1 MAAVNAMN
9 TPKSP
14 VTRFVAWAI
23 LVLCA
28 AYLIVPLLAQFDY
41 SLRMRRNTLSFDAY
55 TKVLEAPEGSFAVQ
69 QTVRGVEVKMPRF
82 YSSLAFSVLA
92 AVLTIAF
99 STLVI
104 VPTTYWV
111 HLRLPKFKPVLEFIS
126 VLPFAIPGIVL
137 TLGLLRTYS
146 SEPLALTNTEAGT
159 MLMLV
164 GGYTVFVLPYSFRA
178 VDAGLR
184 AIDIRTLTDAARS
197 LGANWAVVIWRV
209 ILPNLRVAVISAS
222 LITFAVAIGEYAL
235 VNFLFPDERSFGSY
249 LAAMGRNKIFEPA
262 ALTIISYLLTWVLV
276 LFIQRIARGTNQ
288 PSAGIR

>member
-1 MAAVNAMN
+1 MN

-14 VTRFVAWAI
+14 LTRFIAWAI
-23 LVLCA
+23 LLLCA
-28 AYLIVPLLAQFDY
+28 AYLIVPLITQFDY

-55 TKVLEAPEGSFAVQ
+55 TKVLEVPQGSFAV
-69 QTVRGVEVKMPRF
+69 VETAQGTEIKMPRF
-82 YSSLAFSVLA
+82 YSSLAFSLLA

-184 AIDIRTLTDAARS
+184 SIDIRTLTDAARS

>member
-1 MAAVNAMN
+1 MK
-9 TPKSP
+9 TSKSP
-14 VTRFVAWAI
+14 LTRFIAWAI
-23 LVLCA
+23 LLLCT
-28 AYLIVPLLAQFDY
+28 AYLIVPLITQFDY

-55 TKVLEAPEGSFAVQ
+55 TKVLEIPEGSFAV
-69 QTVRGVEVKMPRF
+69 VETAQGTEIKMPRF
-82 YSSLAFSVLA
+82 YSSLAFSLLA

-146 SEPLALTNTEAGT
+146 AEPLALTNTEAGT

-178 VDAGLR
+178 IDAGLR
-184 AIDIRTLTDAARS
+184 SIDIRTLTDAARS

>member
-1 MAAVNAMN
+1 MN
-9 TPKSP
+9 KPKST
-14 VTRFVAWAI
+14 VTRIVSWAI
-23 LVLCA
+23 LALCT
-28 AYLIVPLLAQFDY
+28 AYLVVPLLAQFDY
-41 SLRMRRNTLSFDAY
+41 SLRMRRGVLSFDAY
-55 TKVLEAPEGSFAVQ
+55 TKVLEAPEGSFAVVDTEQ
-69 QTVRGVEVKMPRF
+69 GLEVKMPRF

-92 AVLTIAF
+92 GVLTIAF

-111 HLRLPKFKPVLEFIS
+111 HLRLPQFKPVLEFIS

-146 SEPLALTNTEAGT
+146 VPPFALTNTEAGT

-178 VDAGLR
+178 IDAGLR

-197 LGANWAVVIWRV
+197 LGAGWATVIWRV

-276 LFIQRIARGTNQ
+276 LLIQRIARGTSQ

>member
-1 MAAVNAMN
+1 MN
-9 TPKSP
+9 TSKSP
-14 VTRFVAWAI
+14 LTRFIAWAI
-23 LVLCA
+23 LLLCT
-28 AYLIVPLLAQFDY
+28 AYLIVPLITQFDY

-55 TKVLEAPEGSFAVQ
+55 TKVLEIPEGSFAV
-69 QTVRGVEVKMPRF
+69 VETAQGTEIKMPRF
-82 YSSLAFSVLA
+82 YSSLAFSLLA

-146 SEPLALTNTEAGT
+146 AEPLALTNTEAGT

-178 VDAGLR
+178 IDAGLR
-184 AIDIRTLTDAARS
+184 SIDIRTLTDAARS

>member
-55 TKVLEAPEGSFAVQ
+55 AKVLEAPEGSFAVQ
-69 QTVRGVEVKMPRF
+69 QTARGVEVKMPRF

>member
-1 MAAVNAMN
+1 MN
-9 TPKSP
+9 KTKTP
-14 VTRFVAWAI
+14 VTRIVSWVI
-23 LVLCA
+23 LALCT
-28 AYLIVPLLAQFDY
+28 AYLVVPLVAQFDY
-41 SLRMRRNTLSFDAY
+41 SLRMRRGTLSFDAY
-55 TKVLEAPEGSFAVQ
+55 AKVLEVPEGSFAVTETTQ
-69 QTVRGVEVKMPRF
+69 GPEIKLPRF

-92 AVLTIAF
+92 GVLTIAF

-111 HLRLPKFKPVLEFIS
+111 HLRLPQFKPVLEFIS

-146 SEPLALTNTEAGT
+146 VPPFALTNTEAGT
-159 MLMLV
+159 LFMLV

-178 VDAGLR
+178 IDAGLR

-197 LGANWAVVIWRV
+197 LGAGWATVIWRV
-209 ILPNLRVAVISAS
+209 ILPNLRVAVISAA

-276 LFIQRIARGTNQ
+276 LLIQRIARGASQ

>member
-1 MAAVNAMN
+1 MK
-9 TPKSP
+9 TRTSP
-14 VTRFVAWAI
+14 VTRFISWAI
-23 LVLCA
+23 LALCV
-28 AYLIVPLLAQFDY
+28 AYLTVPLITQFDY

-55 TKVLEAPEGSFAVQ
+55 SKVLAIPEGSVELR
-69 QTVRGVEVKMPRF
+69 QTTRGVTLKMPRF

-92 AVLTIAF
+92 GVLTIAF

-111 HLRLPKFKPVLEFIS
+111 HLRLPRLKPVLEFIS

-146 SEPLALTNTEAGT
+146 APPFALTNTEAGT

-164 GGYTVFVLPYSFRA
+164 GGYTVFVLPYTFRSI
-178 VDAGLR
+178 DAGLR

-197 LGANWAVVIWRV
+197 LGANWATVIWRV

-249 LAAMGRNKIFEPA
+249 LAAMGRNKIYEPA
-262 ALTIISYLLTWVLV
+262 ALTIISYLLTWGLV
-276 LFIQRIARGTNQ
+276 LLIQRIARGTSQ
-288 PSAGIR
+288 PSASIR